1 MPEEA
6 KKLKEVHVIV
16 VVKSTLAFQ
25 ETKGHKYT
33 VGFRGGNEKTVN
45 FNGNLN
51 ELPENIYDV
60 FYPTVARRVVEKKIK
75 LELPV
80 SNDGVYIL
88 DFKPL
93 NPAIVLEKIV
103 VDWGGYKDS
112 YLYMNESFCKKL
124 K

>member
-1 MPEEA
+1 M
-6 KKLKEVHVIV
+6 
-16 VVKSTLAFQ
+16 
-25 ETKGHKYT
+25 
-33 VGFRGGNEKTVN
+33 
-45 FNGNLN
+45 N

-93 NPAIVLEKIV
+93 DPAIVLEKIV

-112 YLYMNESFCKKL
+112 YLYMNESFCKRIK
-124 K
+124 